1 MIRVLFVC
9 LGNICRSP
17 IAEGIFRK
25 LLEEKALMNKISC
38 DSAGTSDYHVGEL
51 ADVRMRSTARKYTIE
66 LTHRARQLS
75 VPDFETFDYIIAM
88 DESNHANIINHKS
101 WQNKY
106 AEKLSYMRE
115 YDKIPVNMNVPDPY
129 FGGQQGFE
137 EVYQMLLK
145 ASNRFLD
152 HLIQKHQL

>member
-1 MIRVLFVC
+1 M
-9 LGNICRSP
+9 
-17 IAEGIFRK
+17 AEGIFSK
-25 LLEEKALMNKISC
+25 LLEEKQLINKISC
-38 DSAGTSDYHVGEL
+38 DSAGTSDYHIGES
-51 ADVRMRSTARKYTIE
+51 ADTRMRSTARKYNIE

-75 VPDFETFDYIIAM
+75 VPDFKKFDYIIAM
-88 DESNHANIINHKS
+88 DESNHSNIITHKG
-101 WQNKY
+101 WKNKY
-106 AEKLSYMRE
+106 AEKLFYMRE
-115 YDKIPVNMNVPDPY
+115 YDEISVNMNVPDPY